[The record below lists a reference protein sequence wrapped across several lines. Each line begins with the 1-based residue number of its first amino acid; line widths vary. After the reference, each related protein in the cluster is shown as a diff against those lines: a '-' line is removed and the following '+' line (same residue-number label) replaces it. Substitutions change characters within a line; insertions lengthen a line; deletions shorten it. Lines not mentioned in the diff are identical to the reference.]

1 MQEIIKETDKPKKNR
16 TIRRKEIMTISRNHL
31 DSIVIEEEI
40 VKRIADIA
48 AELGYKIYAVG
59 GYVRDRYL
67 DRERTDFDFTV
78 IGDAIAFADELAKKL
93 HSKAITYPRFR
104 TAMVP
109 FGKVK
114 LEFVGTRKEVYLPNT
129 RNPLIKE
136 GTLEDDIQRRDFTIN
151 TLAVSLNK
159 IDYGKIID
167 MYNGKKDLQ
176 LKIIKTPLDP
186 IKTFSDDPLRMMR
199 AARFAAQLD
208 FKVDKS
214 SIKAMK
220 SMYERISIISQERIT
235 DELLK
240 ILTTTKPSIGL
251 HILYD
256 TNLLKVI
263 FPELDKLA
271 GVDVVNENGNNY
283 GHKDILQHS
292 FQVLDNVAEV
302 SNDLWLRF
310 AALIHDIAKPL
321 VKKFIKGTGWSF
333 HGHEEIGARFVEK
346 IFRRLKLP
354 LEHIAQVELLVRL
367 HQRPM
372 ALVDEEVTD
381 SAVRRLA
388 FQAGEYLEELFTLCK
403 ADITT
408 NNPNLS
414 AKYLQNYENVKNK
427 VIEVQE
433 KDKLREFQ
441 SPVRGEEIMEICKI
455 PPSYSVGYIKSKI
468 EQAIL
473 DGIIHNEYEQA
484 KAYFIKN
491 KNSWLKESSN
501 RNQTLDILEKEL

>member
-1 MQEIIKETDKPKKNR
+1 MQEIIKETDKPKKIR
-16 TIRRKEIMTISRNHL
+16 TIRRKEIMTISSNHL
-31 DSIVIEEEI
+31 DTLVIEEEI
-40 VKRIADIA
+40 VRRIGDIA
-48 AELGYKIYAVG
+48 GELGYKIYAVG
-59 GYVRDRYL
+59 GYVRDHYL
-67 DRERTDFDFTV
+67 NRERTDFDFTV
-78 IGDAIAFADELAKKL
+78 IGDAITFAEELAKKL

-109 FGKVK
+109 YGKIK

-151 TLAVSLNK
+151 TLAVSLNR

-176 LKIIKTPLDP
+176 LKVIKTPLDA

-235 DELLK
+235 DEFMK
-240 ILTTTKPSIGL
+240 ILATPKPSVGL
-251 HILYD
+251 HILFD
-256 TNLLKVI
+256 TNVLKII

-271 GVDVVNENGNNY
+271 GVEVVNENGINY

-292 FQVLDNVAEV
+292 FHVLDNVAEV
-302 SNDLWLRF
+302 SDNLWLRF

-388 FQAGEYLEELFTLCK
+388 FQAGEYLEDLFTLCQ

-414 AKYLQNYENVKNK
+414 EKYFQNYENVKQK

-473 DGIIHNEYEQA
+473 DGIINNEYEQA

-491 KNSWLKESSN
+491 KNTWLKESSN

>member
-1 MQEIIKETDKPKKNR
+1 MQEIIKDSAKPKKPR
-16 TIRRKEIMTISRNHL
+16 TARRKEIITISSNHL
-31 DSIVIEEEI
+31 DSVVIEEEI
-40 VKRIADIA
+40 VRKVADIA

-59 GYVRDRYL
+59 GYVRDHYL
-67 DRERTDFDFTV
+67 GRERSDFDFTI
-78 IGDAIAFADELAKKL
+78 IGDAITFAEELAKKL

-109 FGKVK
+109 FGKLK
-114 LEFVGTRKEVYLPNT
+114 LEFVGTRKEIYLPNT

-159 IDYGKIID
+159 NDFGKIID
-167 MYNGKKDLQ
+167 LYNGKKDLQ

-186 IKTFSDDPLRMMR
+186 IKTFSDDPLRMLR

-214 SIKAMK
+214 SIKAIK
-220 SMYERISIISQERIT
+220 TMYERISIISQERIS

-240 ILTTTKPSIGL
+240 ILASPKPSLGL
-251 HILYD
+251 NILFE
-256 TNLLKVI
+256 TNLLKII
-263 FPELDKLA
+263 FPELDKLS
-271 GVDVVNENGNNY
+271 GVEVISEAGNNY

-292 FQVLDNVAEV
+292 LQVLDNVAEN
-302 SNDLWLRF
+302 STDLWLRF

-321 VKKFIKGTGWSF
+321 VKKYVKGTGWTF
-333 HGHEEIGARFVEK
+333 HGHEELGARFVEK

-388 FQAGEYLEELFTLCK
+388 FQAGEHLEDLFTLCK

-414 AKYLQNYENVKNK
+414 AKYLQNYENVKQK

-473 DGIIHNEYEQA
+473 DGIIPNEYEKA
-484 KAYFIKN
+484 KAYFLKH
-491 KNSWLKESSN
+491 KSTWLKESSN
-501 RNQTLDILEKEL
+501 RNRTLEILEKE